1 MACYDLHQV
10 VKIVGIVICLGIMI
24 VLMIFIPTTIAQIDL
39 TGNDFYDACYE
50 LDYLIDENI
59 NISACKKY
67 LQSNPDATGQEVLDH
82 LDGRN
87 VDIINSP
94 LLRDT

>member
-1 MACYDLHQV
+1 MSCYNVHQV
-10 VKIVGIVICLGIMI
+10 VKIVGIVICLCIM
-24 VLMIFIPTTIAQIDL
+24 VCLMIFIPTTVDQIDL
-39 TGNDFYDACYE
+39 TGNDFYDACHE

-59 NISACKKY
+59 NISACKKF
-67 LQSNPDATGQEVLDH
+67 LILNPDATGQEVLNH
-82 LDGRN
+82 LDERN